1 MAFNFFE
8 AIKKIE
14 DDRKVLTENGAVA
27 YATTGKALLDMNF
40 KVASYRSKTED
51 EIVNDFLKAY
61 AEDPEL
67 AVKWM
72 FYAGDVREGL
82 GERRLFR
89 TLIKHIIP
97 RYKHLLPLIGEYNR
111 FDSLFELFGTDAEK
125 DMLDFVTVQ
134 LHKDLED
141 AKADKSISLLAKWMP
156 SVNTS
161 SKATRDLAHKFIA
174 NMGLTEKK
182 YRKMLSAL
190 RAKIGVIEKQL
201 CADEWSEVNYESVP
215 SKANLKY
222 KNAFLKH
229 DETRRRE
236 FLGKLEKGEAKINSG
251 VLYPHDIAVKY
262 RGGWFGGWRTGAY
275 DAALEGLWKN
285 LPNMVDASKPVIV
298 VRDGSGSMGC
308 RVDPN
313 GQTTALDVATALAIY
328 FAERAS
334 DAYKDQ
340 FITFSEHP
348 KYISLKGLTSLH
360 DKLARAYQETECA
373 NTNIEA
379 VFDLLLDVAKKNG
392 VRQEEIPTVLIVSDM
407 EFDGCAVSNDYYR
420 RGSVNR
426 TLFEN
431 IAAKWQKAGYILPRC
446 VFWNVNSRTGAIPVR
461 ENEAGVALVSGFSA
475 NICKMVCSNELDP
488 YKALKEVLLADRYA
502 SVTLQ

>member
-156 SVNTS
+156 SVS
-161 SKATRDLAHKFIA
+161 RLYI
-174 NMGLTEKK
+174 
-182 YRKMLSAL
+182 
-190 RAKIGVIEKQL
+190 QL
-201 CADEWSEVNYESVP
+201 C
-215 SKANLKY
+215 
-222 KNAFLKH
+222 
-229 DETRRRE
+229 
-236 FLGKLEKGEAKINSG
+236 
-251 VLYPHDIAVKY
+251 
-262 RGGWFGGWRTGAY
+262 RT
-275 DAALEGLWKN
+275 
-285 LPNMVDASKPVIV
+285 
-298 VRDGSGSMGC
+298 
-308 RVDPN
+308 
-313 GQTTALDVATALAIY
+313 
-328 FAERAS
+328 
-334 DAYKDQ
+334 
-340 FITFSEHP
+340 
-348 KYISLKGLTSLH
+348 
-360 DKLARAYQETECA
+360 
-373 NTNIEA
+373 
-379 VFDLLLDVAKKNG
+379 
-392 VRQEEIPTVLIVSDM
+392 
-407 EFDGCAVSNDYYR
+407 
-420 RGSVNR
+420 
-426 TLFEN
+426 
-431 IAAKWQKAGYILPRC
+431 
-446 VFWNVNSRTGAIPVR
+446 
-461 ENEAGVALVSGFSA
+461 
-475 NICKMVCSNELDP
+475 
-488 YKALKEVLLADRYA
+488 
-502 SVTLQ
+502 